1 MDKKKVIEMIQ
12 EKVKAASFDDHGSA
26 VIPMGEIN
34 DGDLIVDVLKDLK
47 GDSPLEFDFDLDKMS
62 LKVYSPTEDL
72 EGFRERHPS
81 PQKCK

>member
-12 EKVKAASFDDHGSA
+12 EKVKAATFDDNGNA
-26 VIPMGEIN
+26 VISMGDIN
-34 DGDLIVDVLKDLK
+34 DGALIVDVLKDLK
-47 GDSPLEFDFDLDKMS
+47 GDSAMEFDFDLDKMS
-62 LKVYSPTEDL
+62 LKVYNPADDI